1 MVPLPVL
8 CQLFN
13 MIYKCMYTFV
23 VVLEAFKFLS
33 TFFIIY
39 FLLIALVSTCNNM
52 VRLPVLCQL
61 FNMICKCKCTIR
73 FRSGAGSF

>member
-39 FLLIALVSTCNNM
+39 FLLIAL
-52 VRLPVLCQL
+52 PVLCQL